1 MVVRAGRGLRAPK
14 RLRRSLAQFQAG
26 ERFPDPDS
34 EEGRLIY
41 DAILAS
47 RGQGPDFFRQAAPDF
62 IALVR
67 FAVFA
72 EKAGAALAEMETVQA
87 RTVDK
92 NLAPKDRLALIQA
105 KSAVAEAIPV
115 FQDLLYPEDEPVG

>member
-1 MVVRAGRGLRAPK
+1 MVVRTGRGLRTPK

-26 ERFPDPDS
+26 ERFPDPDT
-34 EEGRLIY
+34 EDGRLIY

-47 RGQGPDFFRQAAPDF
+47 RGQSPDFFRQAAPDF
-62 IALVR
+62 ISLVR

-72 EKAGAALAEMETVQA
+72 EKAGAALADMETVTA

-92 NLAPKDRLALIQA
+92 GIPPKDRLALIQA
-105 KSAVAEAIPV
+105 KSAVAEVIPV
-115 FQDLLYPEDEPVG
+115 FRDLLYPEDEPVG